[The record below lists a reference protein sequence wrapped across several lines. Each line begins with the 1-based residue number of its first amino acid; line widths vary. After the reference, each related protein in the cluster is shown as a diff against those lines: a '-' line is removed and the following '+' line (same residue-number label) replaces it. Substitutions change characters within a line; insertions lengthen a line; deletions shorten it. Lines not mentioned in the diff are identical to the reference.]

1 MGLSADFDRVIH
13 LWRPEWNILMLFHWR
28 LWYWCS
34 FVCLSC
40 WFCPPVDFCNLL
52 CKGQWLKIY
61 INASPFG
68 SGRVLNLQIHCLLFW
83 GFSSPVRTTLKW
95 ANVKSCSI
103 VLFCS
108 PLPDLEFPLND
119 NLPLVF
125 IVFISGWVFSR
136 RFSSSVYEL
145 SCTMH
150 SHSTNS
156 MADSSEHWAPSGSCK
171 EGHCHH
177 SPLDNALVL
186 PYCLT
191 LGRSRG
197 AVGSRVHGSLLLH

>member
-1 MGLSADFDRVIH
+1 
-13 LWRPEWNILMLFHWR
+13 MLFHWR

-40 WFCPPVDFCNLL
+40 WFCPPVDFCYLL

-83 GFSSPVRTTLKW
+83 GFSSPVRTTLIW

-108 PLPDLEFPLND
+108 PLPDLEFPLTD
-119 NLPLVF
+119 NLPLVLLC
-125 IVFISGWVFSR
+125 SYPDEFSP
-136 RFSSSVYEL
+136 
-145 SCTMH
+145 
-150 SHSTNS
+150 
-156 MADSSEHWAPSGSCK
+156 ADSRPLYMSFPVLCTPTQQTAWQIAVNTEHHQG
-171 EGHCHH
+171 
-177 SPLDNALVL
+177 LVKRAIVTTPHWIML
-186 PYCLT
+186 
-191 LGRSRG
+191 
-197 AVGSRVHGSLLLH
+197 